1 MLLPLG
7 VKFVPEEE
15 SEHDSEEESEFIQC
29 QTERQFTER
38 TSQPIDIND
47 MTPLAQS
54 NLEHGQGIDG
64 SKIEHEKLS
73 DDHVGAVD
81 SQQGSMAPP
90 TDQLIDPQMSL
101 DPQFLVPIE
110 ESVDSDSTKSTHLSN
125 KYNDTS
131 LILPSTE
138 DNSDSLMKTKGF
150 LEFVDELSQ
159 EPSPLSDGEGTSKQ
173 DDTVPSVKVEENSYS
188 MNVDKSSKNIN
199 GSVESQDIS
208 INKVPKGNE
217 VESTDISITESQFSS
232 TMPYCE
238 ESLVAK
244 LDPEG
249 ASQFLSAQP
258 CHKED
263 TTLSH
268 ESADFISDLGIS
280 VDSTKYC
287 SSGIYAS
294 KIPTE
299 DTHDKFDSISGINT
313 ESPVDHDNEQN
324 SECSN
329 VEMSSPLSHLSHLI
343 LTLSPLPRLKS
354 VNLMNLVLHLVR

>member
-1 MLLPLG
+1 
-7 VKFVPEEE
+7 
-15 SEHDSEEESEFIQC
+15 
-29 QTERQFTER
+29 
-38 TSQPIDIND
+38 
-47 MTPLAQS
+47 
-54 NLEHGQGIDG
+54 
-64 SKIEHEKLS
+64 
-73 DDHVGAVD
+73 
-81 SQQGSMAPP
+81 MAPP
-90 TDQLIDPQMSL
+90 TAFSSDQLIDPQMSL

-110 ESVDSDSTKSTHLSN
+110 ESVGSDPTKSTHLSN

-138 DNSDSLMKTKGF
+138 DNSDSLMKTKEF

-188 MNVDKSSKNIN
+188 MNVDKTSENIN

-280 VDSTKYC
+280 VDSTKDC
-287 SSGIYAS
+287 SSGISAS

-299 DTHDKFDSISGINT
+299 DTHDKFDSVSGINT
-313 ESPVDHDNEQN
+313 ESPVDHDNKQN

-329 VEMSSPLSHLSHLI
+329 VEMSSPLSQREGTLDCDTVPSAKAEVSELDEPSPPPSQVRRSTRSTRGKPPIRYGSVVSHRVGSQSKFGKWLNSI
-343 LTLSPLPRLKS
+343 SKKVDS
-354 VNLMNLVLHLVR
+354 IYDHMFD